1 MVKWLCKA
9 AYGPLVKG
17 RKKYERGENPSYDPL
32 FAVGNILR
40 DIYDDKVIVLAV
52 SEYIVTTTGTFQY
65 LVAMCDDEGK
75 YDEKTSY
82 SIEEDE
88 LYPLWLE
95 EMGRRTSVTSNP
107 TLKTTTTTTTTI
119 ATPPRPKKKKKI
131 IITGNALSLRRRS
144 SRRSRRRSK
153 RRNPLSSDAVSKWP
167 AQKWMATSHPRITVI

>member
-17 RKKYERGENPSYDPL
+17 RKKYERGDNPSYDPL

-40 DIYDDKVIVLAV
+40 DTYDDKVIVLAV
-52 SEYIVTTTGTFQY
+52 SEYIVTTTGRFKY

-75 YDEKTSY
+75 YDEKEASY

-107 TLKTTTTTTTTI
+107 TLKTTTTTTTTTTI
-119 ATPPRPKKKKKI
+119 ATVA
-131 IITGNALSLRRRS
+131 ALALAAEAAEAAGGCSARSAGRGLRAPAS
-144 SRRSRRRSK
+144 SSGAA
-153 RRNPLSSDAVSKWP
+153 P
-167 AQKWMATSHPRITVI
+167 

>member
-17 RKKYERGENPSYDPL
+17 RKKYERGDNPSYDPL

-95 EMGRRTSVTSNP
+95 EMGEEDE
-107 TLKTTTTTTTTI
+107 
-119 ATPPRPKKKKKI
+119 
-131 IITGNALSLRRRS
+131 
-144 SRRSRRRSK
+144 
-153 RRNPLSSDAVSKWP
+153 RNIESDFEDDDDDDDDDDSDATE
-167 AQKWMATSHPRITVI
+167 A